1 MGVGEIAYI
10 ALLVAVGA
18 ERLLELGISQT
29 HHRKMAQSG
38 VERMPE
44 RHFGAMVFL
53 HTGVLI
59 AAGAEVIFLHRR
71 FIPAL
76 GYPMLALFVAANL
89 IRLWVILTMRD
100 HWTTRVMNSV
110 NLGVV
115 TSGPYR
121 WVRHPNYSAVFLEL
135 IALPLI
141 YTAWITA
148 IAATAMNLWVL
159 RERLAVEDR
168 VLLSNPTYRSQMGSK
183 PRFLPRVL

>member
-10 ALLVAVGA
+10 ALLVVVGA
-18 ERLLELGISQT
+18 ERLFELGISQS

-59 AAGAEVIFLHRR
+59 AAGAEVVFLHRP

-76 GYPMLALFVAANL
+76 GYPMLALFLLTNA
-89 IRLWVILTMRD
+89 IRFWVIRAMRE

-110 NLGVV
+110 NVGVV

-121 WVRHPNYSAVFLEL
+121 WVRHPNYSAVFFEL

-148 IAATAMNLWVL
+148 LAATALNLWVL
-159 RERLAVEDR
+159 HERLAVEDR
-168 VLLSNPTYRSQMGSK
+168 VLLSNPTYRLQMGNK
-183 PRFLPRVL
+183 PRFLPRLL